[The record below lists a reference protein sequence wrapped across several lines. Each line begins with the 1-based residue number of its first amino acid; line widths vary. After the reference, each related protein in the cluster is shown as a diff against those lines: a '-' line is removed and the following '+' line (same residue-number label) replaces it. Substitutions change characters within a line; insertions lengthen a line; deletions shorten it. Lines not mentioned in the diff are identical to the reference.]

1 MLKIMKKILRAFRQ
15 KKNEVIYKGKKIRM
29 ASDYSKTTYKARQ
42 QKSSIFKKYKE
53 KESTNQAYYIQPRSK
68 DTKAWKS
75 SFECARI
82 LYISA
87 PSDESTRGSEA
98 SSNQ

>member
-1 MLKIMKKILRAFRQ
+1 
-15 KKNEVIYKGKKIRM
+15 M

-53 KESTNQAYYIQPRSK
+53 KESTNQAYYIRPRSK
-68 DTKAWKS
+68 DKKARKS
-75 SFECARI
+75 SFECART
-82 LYISA
+82 LYIST

-98 SSNQ
+98 SSNQQMTSKCGNMVTAAVKPKFFQRF